1 MTAFRRRRAF
11 TLIELLVV
19 IAIITL
25 LMSILLPSVSRA
37 REQSRSAVCL
47 SNMHQIGILLQQ
59 YANDDPG
66 SHAMPIHILMIRA
79 TGHDWLP
86 AGANPFTWGGRDGQQ
101 SIPVPTSSGPVDVW
115 LTDDA
120 RGWRPPGLDTPVY
133 GAQSRPLNRYY
144 LGTGFTD
151 RDRRDMPLFRCPS
164 DTGAAHTVCNSLP
177 PERKDT
183 PCYDLFGNS
192 FRANLYSFMSDQGAL
207 SLSPWGHARDAVPQ
221 PGRIVLFADA
231 PLYDLFAP
239 HPQLRDWHGRLG
251 SGNAAFADGSART
264 TLAKLNP
271 PVDEPT
277 AVAMRLKVHACDINY
292 ELLRQG
298 PSWRLD
304 VWPLPAARLWTVP
317 EPRCPPEDSYLW
329 DDRFCAIPDPS
340 PFCWNRALWPF
351 DPHVHVAE

>member
-1 MTAFRRRRAF
+1 M
-11 TLIELLVV
+11 
-19 IAIITL
+19 
-25 LMSILLPSVSRA
+25 
-37 REQSRSAVCL
+37 
-47 SNMHQIGILLQQ
+47 
-59 YANDDPG
+59 
-66 SHAMPIHILMIRA
+66 
-79 TGHDWLP
+79 
-86 AGANPFTWGGRDGQQ
+86 
-101 SIPVPTSSGPVDVW
+101 
-115 LTDDA
+115 TDDA